1 MQWRWMR
8 MFLYTVS
15 YFGIWLKKRIQYD
28 HHKILVLS
36 DVNLPFHLLTQ
47 VSTLG
52 ISCLNLDHHLA
63 NYMQKCSLARGHFY
77 FNLFSIIWY
86 QKFLQTDSHKFWI
99 QLYTSRYFYS
109 NENSTAL
116 GFQFLYLYGGSF
128 FFVTCILQ
136 NDWHGLACCL
146 ELIIS
151 NSVLEPNG
159 SSSQSLSQCT

>member
-1 MQWRWMR
+1 MTIIKDPCFIRCQ
-8 MFLYTVS
+8 LA
-15 YFGIWLKKRIQYD
+15 
-28 HHKILVLS
+28 
-36 DVNLPFHLLTQ
+36 LPFTNSGFNIRHKLFKFG
-47 VSTLG
+47 SP
-52 ISCLNLDHHLA
+52 ISLA
-63 NYMQKCSLARGHFY
+63 NYMQKCSLALGHFY

-116 GFQFLYLYGGSF
+116 GFQFLYWYGGSF
-128 FFVTCILQ
+128 FFVRCILQ
-136 NDWHGLACCL
+136 NDWHGPACCL

>member
-1 MQWRWMR
+1 M
-8 MFLYTVS
+8 T
-15 YFGIWLKKRIQYD
+15 III
-28 HHKILVLS
+28 KILVLS

-52 ISCLNLDHHLA
+52 ISCLNLDHQLVWQI
-63 NYMQKCSLARGHFY
+63 NYMQKCSLALGHFY

-109 NENSTAL
+109 NANSTAL
-116 GFQFLYLYGGSF
+116 GFKFLYLYGGSF
-128 FFVTCILQ
+128 FFVACILQ

-159 SSSQSLSQCT
+159 SPSQSLSQCT